1 MTCLGQSLNLKL
13 SYCFV
18 VLFSLL
24 VSPRLYAD
32 KFIMEAGSGFMYPT
46 NDNFDEVTTH
56 YINLGMSLGPL
67 AATVGRID
75 NSKLNLPGVIASHI
89 RLNGNTALLSWAPG
103 YETGG
108 ISIGVGLFDWDAK
121 FKFRDRTIGRDS
133 DVSPMLELRA
143 VRKFTSTFQLYLSG
157 RHFDDVSGTDFNSVS
172 FGIRLSF

>member
-1 MTCLGQSLNLKL
+1 MTVLGHSRLFKPSRCLVL
-13 SYCFV
+13 
-18 VLFSLL
+18 LFSLF
-24 VSPRLYAD
+24 VSPTLYAD
-32 KFIMEAGSGFMYPT
+32 KFILEAGSGFMYPT
-46 NDNFDEVTTH
+46 NDNFDEVSTH

-75 NSKLNLPGVIASHI
+75 NGELHLSGVRASHI

-121 FKFRDRTIGRDS
+121 FKYRDRTIGKDS

-143 VRKFTSTFQLYLSG
+143 VRKFNSAVQLYLSG
-157 RHFDDVSGTDFNSVS
+157 RHFDDVSGTDLNSIS